1 MKSAFVVSCVAVAAL
16 AGSAMAQPVSLS
28 SNFNQTVLAT
38 WTNTLDATAPR
49 FNRPVILGIS
59 TPSTDLSTSA
69 TLVRYGVNTVNFADA
84 GNYLIATSWNRSG
97 FAGQQLQYRYGSG
110 GFSAT
115 SPLTNN
121 LGGMTTS
128 GSRVGNFNYVISAPA
143 GPMTFVSSWSSN
155 TSSFGT
161 MTTTI
166 IQDPGL
172 LADATG
178 SPSVPATA
186 NFTVSSSST
195 DLVQTLD
202 SIRIRGLKH
211 TWSSQLQFTI
221 SNGTTSVVFFT
232 NPNSNFEDQDF
243 DGDYTFLAGGPAMPT
258 ADPVIP
264 SGQIGT
270 TEDFTTAFSGASIGG
285 TWTLSVTDIDTGYT
299 GRIAG
304 FDLNFT
310 AVPTPG
316 TAALL
321 GLGGLLAGRRRR

>member
-49 FNRPVILGIS
+49 FNRPVIIDIS
-59 TPSTDLSTSA
+59 TPSTQLSTTA

-128 GSRVGNFNYVISAPA
+128 GSRVGSSNYVISAPA

-155 TSSFGT
+155 SSSFGT

-172 LADATG
+172 LAEATG
-178 SPSVPATA
+178 IPSVPATA

-202 SIRIRGLKH
+202 SITIRGLAH
-211 TWSSQLQFTI
+211 TWSAQLQFTI
-221 SNGTTSVVFFT
+221 SNGTTSVVFFS
-232 NPNSNFEDQDF
+232 NPNAFDDQDF
-243 DGDYTFLAGGPAMPT
+243 AGDYTFLAGGPALPT
-258 ADPVIP
+258 EGTVIP

-270 TEDFTTAFSGASIGG
+270 TADFTTAFSGASIGG
-285 TWTLSVTDIDTGYT
+285 TWTLSVTDLETGDT

>member
-16 AGSAMAQPVSLS
+16 AGSAMAQPITLS
-28 SNFNQTVLAT
+28 RNLNQTVVAT
-38 WTNTLDATAPR
+38 WTNNLDATAPR
-49 FNRPVILGIS
+49 FNRPVSLGIS
-59 TPSTDLSTSA
+59 TPSTALSTSA
-69 TLVRYGVNTVNFADA
+69 TLVRYGANTVNFGSA
-84 GNYLIATSWNRSG
+84 GDYIIATSWSRSG
-97 FAGQQLQYRYGSG
+97 SAGTLVQYRYGSG

-121 LGGMTTS
+121 LGGVAIA
-128 GSRVGNFNYVISAPA
+128 GSTAGTFNYLISAPT
-143 GPMTFVSSWSSN
+143 GPMTFVSSLGTN
-155 TSSFGT
+155 TASTGT

-178 SPSVPATA
+178 DPSVPATA

-195 DLVQTLD
+195 DLVQTLN
-202 SIRIRGLKH
+202 SITIRGLQH
-211 TWSSQLQFTI
+211 SYAGDLQFTI

-232 NPNSNFEDQDF
+232 NPNPRDGQDF
-243 DGDYTFLAGGPAMPT
+243 AGNYTFLAGGPALPT
-258 ADPVIP
+258 GGTAIP

-270 TEDFTTAFSGASIGG
+270 TADFTTAFSGASIGG
-285 TWTLSVTDIDTGYT
+285 TWTLSVTDLETGDT